1 MAALT
6 SSVDDYFSTIVDM
19 GFVTSKVWAQRQLE
33 DLFDGVEIA
42 DKRIL
47 DIGGGSGIY
56 SFYAACAGAREVICL
71 EPEAAGS
78 MSGVTSTFEKIR
90 AQLPDANV
98 TLDPRTIQEYPTDG
112 EKFDIIFSHAS
123 INHLDEDACVTL
135 LYKNESWNSYKT
147 ILTAIGGLG
156 NEGAKIIVVDCSR
169 HNFFD
174 TIGLKNPFCPTIE
187 WFKHQNPDV
196 WARLLEEAG
205 FENPQIRWEP
215 LYRFGTIGKFL
226 LGNAAAAYFLK
237 STFRLEMEK
246 A

>member
-1 MAALT
+1 MAAPT
-6 SSVDDYFSTIVDM
+6 SLVDDYFSTIVEM
-19 GFVTSKVWAQRQLE
+19 GFVTSKVWARRQLE
-33 DLFDGVEIA
+33 DLFDGVEITG
-42 DKRIL
+42 KRIL

-78 MSGVTSTFEKIR
+78 LSGVTSTFEKIR
-90 AQLPDANV
+90 ARLPQANV
-98 TLDPRTIQEYPTDG
+98 RLDSRIIQEYPAGG

-123 INHLDEDACVTL
+123 INHLDEEACVTL

-147 ILTAIGGLG
+147 ILTAIGDLVDK
-156 NEGAKIIVVDCSR
+156 GAKIIVVDCSR

-174 TIGLKNPFCPTIE
+174 TIGVKNPFCPTIE
-187 WFKHQNPDV
+187 WFKHHSPEV
-196 WARLLEEAG
+196 WAQLLEEAG
-205 FENPQIRWEP
+205 FKNPKIRWEP
-215 LYRFGTIGKFL
+215 LYRFGNIGKFL
-226 LGNAAAAYFLK
+226 LGNVAAAYFLK